1 MLTLKRSSAKPVPS
15 AAAMSGADPIGTVF
29 FHQERVLR
37 GIRADKV
44 DEVRRLIA
52 SGLIRHLEQ
61 EGLFPATAVVA
72 DELPGFAMTLEHHR
86 LHPFALPSEWTAGM
100 LRDAALALLEINEI
114 ARSFGYETK
123 DAHPYNFC
131 FVGTRPVFFDFGSFV
146 PIEQRRP
153 GWRAYD
159 EFVRTILY
167 PLALAPQ
174 LGPMFT
180 HLLLDSGSENL
191 MSHEDYIRL
200 RLGASANW
208 LPCRFLARARR
219 ASVKLRSI
227 SGSSGGNGDPT
238 AGRHPWTRLIV
249 DLLRDSAIVGFLA
262 PDFSQLKR
270 RVRALSRRP
279 SGSPTRWAMYQL
291 EFFDASGVP
300 RLDHRLQRVCD
311 LVSDLKPESV
321 LEIGG
326 NMGCFS
332 LALSLR
338 GVAPRV
344 ICTDYD
350 GDAVESAYELFGR
363 HGEGRCTAALV
374 SFLEECQSIK
384 VPSVA
389 ERYCADAVVALA
401 ITHHL
406 VLSQGVQGE
415 VLMRRM
421 ASFCKRYAVVEFMP
435 LGLWD
440 GTPRSPTPPS
450 WYTIDW
456 FRRHFL
462 EEFDLLHEEQLER
475 NRIVLVGRKRAA

>member
-1 MLTLKRSSAKPVPS
+1 M
-15 AAAMSGADPIGTVF
+15 G
-29 FHQERVLR
+29 
-37 GIRADKV
+37 
-44 DEVRRLIA
+44 
-52 SGLIRHLEQ
+52 
-61 EGLFPATAVVA
+61 

-86 LHPFALPSEWTAGM
+86 LHPFALPSEWTVGM

-146 PIEQRRP
+146 PIEQRRA

-159 EFVRTILY
+159 EFVRAILY

-174 LGPMFT
+174 WGPVFT
-180 HLLLDSGSENL
+180 HLFLDSGSENP

-200 RLGASANW
+200 RLGAIANW
-208 LPCRFLARARR
+208 FPCRTLARALRVR
-219 ASVKLRSI
+219 VKLRSI
-227 SGSSGGNGDPT
+227 SGSSGRN
-238 AGRHPWTRLIV
+238 AGPSGGPRPWKRLIV
-249 DLLRDSAIVGFLA
+249 DVLRDSAIVRFLA
-262 PDFSQLKR
+262 PDFWQLKR
-270 RVRALSRRP
+270 RVRALSGRP
-279 SGSPTRWAMYQL
+279 SRSPTPSATYQL
-291 EFFDASGVP
+291 EFFDPSGVP
-300 RLDHRLQRVCD
+300 RLDRRLQRVCN
-311 LVSDLKPESV
+311 LLGDLKPESV

-332 LALSLR
+332 LALWLS
-338 GVAPRV
+338 GVARHV
-344 ICTDYD
+344 TCTDYD
-350 GDAVESAYELFGR
+350 ADAVESAYELFKR
-363 HGEGRCTAALV
+363 RGEGHCTAALV
-374 SFLEECQSIK
+374 GFVEECRSIK

-406 VLSQGVQGE
+406 ILSRGVQGE

-421 ASFCKRYAVVEFMP
+421 ASFCRRYSVIEFMP

-440 GTPRSPTPPS
+440 GTPRSAMPPS

-462 EEFDLLHEEQLER
+462 AEFDLLHEEQLER